1 MALVQRGTAL
11 YAADGA
17 AGDLFGQSAALSAT
31 GTVLAVGAPLRA
43 SGALPECGG
52 VYVYDW
58 SGGAWVA
65 RGSVLTAPTPVD
77 YSHYGYDVAL
87 SADGLVLV
95 VGAPEEG
102 HGAYVGVV
110 YVYDWSGSA
119 WVLRGTVTENTA
131 NNVNY
136 GQVVA
141 LSGNGLVLAI
151 GDYFNAGFYIYDWS
165 GSAWVP
171 RGSLLTS
178 PSFYNIGGDSA
189 ALSYDGAILA
199 AGNSTYTSGGLT
211 SRGAVVLYD
220 YAASVWTE
228 RAALVLATDAASN
241 DFLGSAVALNSN
253 GTSLCVGAYG
263 WTSTTGKAYRFTY
276 AAGAWTQADTFF
288 PADAAVNDQFGA
300 GIALS
305 SNGLVAVVGAAGWE
319 GTAADMGGAYTFDLV
334 LDSASA
340 PTTLTMITAPYG
352 PVDAPTTLYI
362 ATAAASAA
370 PTTLTV
376 AYPTGTASAP
386 TTLTM
391 QATGTAT
398 APTALALVDASE
410 HWPLWSLRVVIDGV
424 DVSAQLTGQ
433 ASVDAGE
440 GAARVAQFTLK
451 PPAGAVAPLDWV
463 GKPVSIDYLQTMAGS
478 EVARRV
484 FTGRI
489 DTPRF
494 SPDTSLLDFDC
505 VDDLQNRVA
514 ALGRPAIDALVGG
527 KFTAAV
533 QGEILDNWD
542 YAQARLSTVAGS
554 LDAGAHGGLRLTPWV
569 LASSWATFGDG
580 DLIYQ
585 TSTLQFPQRST
596 LINKVTVEFEYRYL
610 RLRQR
615 YTSVGW
621 SGGQADMAPC
631 GWQYPTQQDIL
642 GAAGGSGWTVTLGI
656 FSPAPVKIPHSSGGF
671 VYTAA
676 GSIDMAILY
685 MAQRHSQTVTETYTL
700 PVTAPESIAANGEL
714 LQTLHGALA
723 SSFDGGAWES
733 ALDVAPLMPTG
744 GETDWAPDA
753 PRYASDYAIETL
765 LEQANVKI
773 LGSHR
778 SARVGNACLC
788 NPDLDLDKRVTIATT
803 AVNASGKLA
812 RVRHVFDLQEGS
824 ALTEFEI
831 ACFGVGGAGIIA
843 PTALASPAP
852 PASAA
857 ATQDWP
863 AAVPSMTVN
872 TYGVTPYQTG
882 LMGLLLNPPQTISVE
897 DIPGIGS
904 KSFPNPFYVP
914 GSYPATGFRMQM
926 PGVADADR
934 NPLDRA
940 VGGAYQI
947 LIPSDTLTFTVP

>member
-1 MALVQRGTAL
+1 MALTQRGTAL
-11 YAADGA
+11 FAADGVN
-17 AGDLFGQSAALSAT
+17 GDLFGTSSAT
-31 GTVLAVGAPLRA
+31 ANNGSVMAVGAPNRGYTTLVEA
-43 SGALPECGG
+43 GG
-52 VYVYDW
+52 VYIYDW
-58 SGGAWVA
+58 DTGTSAWVQ
-65 RGSVLTAPTPVD
+65 RGSVIVAPTPAD
-77 YSHYGYDVAL
+77 YAHFGTGVAL
-87 SADGLVLV
+87 SADGLVLAI
-95 VGAPEEG
+95 GSPGEA

-110 YVYDWSGSA
+110 HIYDWSGSA
-119 WVLRGTVTENTA
+119 WVYRGAVSESTA
-131 NNVNY
+131 THSYY
-136 GQVVA
+136 GQSIA
-141 LSGNGLVLAI
+141 LSGNGLVLAV
-151 GDYFNAGFYIYDWS
+151 GDYWGQGYYIYDWTTV
-165 GSAWVP
+165 WTL

-178 PSFYNIGGDSA
+178 PSFLNIGGYGA
-189 ALSYDGAILA
+189 ALSNDGAVFA
-199 AGNSTYTSGGLT
+199 TGDTSYTSGGIT
-211 SRGAVVLYD
+211 NRGCVEVFD
-220 YAASVWTE
+220 WTTVWTE
-228 RAALVLATDAASN
+228 RSLVVASDAVVG
-241 DFLGSAVALNSN
+241 DYLGAAVALNTDGSVLLA
-253 GTSLCVGAYG
+253 TASGASKG
-263 WTSTTGKAYRFTY
+263 RRFTW
-276 AAGAWTQADTFF
+276 APSTWTQADSFTVSGS
-288 PADAAVNDQFGA
+288 PGIGSAAS
-300 GIALS
+300 LS
-305 SNGLVAVVGAAGWE
+305 ANGLVAVAGAG
-319 GTAADMGGAYTFDLV
+319 GTAGTLGAMYTFDLV

-340 PTTLTMITAPYG
+340 PTTLMMITAPYG
-352 PVDAPTTLYI
+352 PVDAPTTLYM

-505 VDDLQNRVA
+505 VDDLQNCVA

-596 LINKVTVEFEYRYL
+596 LINKVTVEFEYRYP

-897 DIPGIGS
+897 DIPSIGS